1 MSSLKMYKTGLDS
14 LEKEQSNEERNRKI
28 EECSGK
34 IKNASLLLFQLVAKM
49 QVVSNRDMM
58 DKFFELLKC
67 ININE
72 SKFDIRIFSDKQ
84 IKLTNVI
91 RKDLGPKLLIA

>member
-1 MSSLKMYKTGLDS
+1 
-14 LEKEQSNEERNRKI
+14 
-28 EECSGK
+28 
-34 IKNASLLLFQLVAKM
+34 VAKM